1 MVDEPKRFELEKGL
15 YAVDTRSGH
24 GYNPGGRI
32 SRVADHIRR
41 EVEKSFNPDAVKRV
55 DMEEMKKEP
64 PVSGA
69 NHVPRLY
76 VLYLRE

>member
-32 SRVADHIRR
+32 SRVADHIHRAAEGASCTQIR
-41 EVEKSFNPDAVKRV
+41 HAMVEL
-55 DMEEMKKEP
+55 
-64 PVSGA
+64 A
-69 NHVPRLY
+69 NIINERIS
-76 VLYLRE
+76 

>member
-1 MVDEPKRFELEKGL
+1 L

-32 SRVADHIRR
+32 SRVADHIHR

-64 PVSGA
+64 VSGA